1 MVYRFGEKIENL
13 LHFTESG
20 MLQNSN
26 GDYHIVSDGI
36 LTKKDFSILFEN
48 QEKKMHIPIEV
59 ANTIL
64 IYSDIMLSSNFLN
77 FASSKKLKLQF
88 YDSYGEYVGAFIPSR
103 QRRSV
108 KATLLQS
115 NIYLIEQKRLTLQKK
130 IISSATRNIKSNVQ
144 YYRRRYAKI
153 ELDEKVQKI
162 ASCIKLMKEA
172 ESVNQLMLIEARM
185 REVYY
190 SCFDMIIMADGFVFQ
205 KRTRRPPRNEI
216 NAMISF
222 GNTIL
227 YNYIASKIL
236 NTELDIRISFLHAS
250 NHREQSLNL
259 DLAELFKPVIVD
271 RIIFYLINK
280 HIIISTK
287 HFVHH
292 NDGSVLFN
300 QDGKQIF
307 LHTFKN
313 RLQQSITAKGERM
326 TYDKLLTKEIAK
338 LKDHILYDTKYI
350 PFRYE

>member
-1 MVYRFGEKIENL
+1 
-13 LHFTESG
+13 
-20 MLQNSN
+20 
-26 GDYHIVSDGI
+26 
-36 LTKKDFSILFEN
+36 
-48 QEKKMHIPIEV
+48 
-59 ANTIL
+59 
-64 IYSDIMLSSNFLN
+64 
-77 FASSKKLKLQF
+77 
-88 YDSYGEYVGAFIPSR
+88 
-103 QRRSV
+103 
-108 KATLLQS
+108 
-115 NIYLIEQKRLTLQKK
+115 
-130 IISSATRNIKSNVQ
+130 
-144 YYRRRYAKI
+144 
-153 ELDEKVQKI
+153 
-162 ASCIKLMKEA
+162 MKEA